1 MRKFLKRVLIT
12 AGGVAAA
19 VTAERFLLAGPR
31 YRGPLTDHF
40 DGEQFHNLEPGTH
53 SEGSFIKWQLQR
65 QRGFWPEWMETA
77 PGAPPPH
84 RVVDGRLRV
93 TLINHATLLVQMD
106 GMNILTDP
114 IWSDRTSPV
123 RFAGPRRH
131 RAAGI
136 RFENLPPID
145 LVVVSHNHYDHL
157 DLPTLQ
163 RLQQHHRSAIVTPL
177 GNGALM
183 REHGIDGA
191 RELDWWQSTSVGTVT
206 ITSVPSKHFSAR
218 GLSDRDRNLWG
229 GFVLSGPSGNLY
241 FAGDTGWG
249 GHFAEIGRRFA
260 PIRLAMLP
268 IGAYLPRWF
277 MHNTHI
283 DPEEAVEAHL
293 ALGAKTSVAMHYGTF
308 RLSDEGM
315 TDPVRDLHIAMKR
328 KQVSNFLVLEQG
340 EGQEVP

>member
-1 MRKFLKRVLIT
+1 MRKLLERVLIT

-19 VTAERFLLAGPR
+19 VTAERFLFAAPR
-31 YRGPLTDHF
+31 YRGPVTDHF
-40 DGEQFHNLEPGTH
+40 DGDRFRNLEQGGQ
-53 SEGSFIKWQLQR
+53 SQGSFLKWQLQR
-65 QRGFWPEWMETA
+65 QRGFWPEWVDAA
-77 PGAPPPH
+77 PGEAPPH
-84 RVVDGRLRV
+84 RIIDGRLRV

-114 IWSDRTSPV
+114 IWSERTSPV

-131 RAAGI
+131 RAPGL
-136 RFENLPPID
+136 RFEDLPPID

-163 RLQQHHRSAIVTPL
+163 RLQQNHRSAIVTQL

-183 REHGIDGA
+183 REHGIDGV
-191 RELDWWQSTSVGTVT
+191 RELDWWQSTSTGVLTVT
-206 ITSVPSKHFSAR
+206 STPSQHFSAR
-218 GLSDRDRNLWG
+218 ALSDRNRNLWG
-229 GFVLSGPSGNLY
+229 GFVISGPSGNLY

-277 MHNTHI
+277 MHNAHI

-293 ALGAKTSVAMHYGTF
+293 ALGAKSSVAMHYGTF

-315 TDPVRDLHIAMKR
+315 TDPVRDLRAAMQQKKVR
-328 KQVSNFLVLEQG
+328 DFLVLDQG
-340 EGQEVP
+340 EGQDVP

>member
-1 MRKFLKRVLIT
+1 MRKLLKSVLIT

-40 DGEQFHNLEPGTH
+40 DGEHFHNLEQGTH
-53 SEGSFIKWQLQR
+53 SEGSFVKWQLQR
-65 QRGFWPEWMETA
+65 HRGFWPDWIEAA
-77 PGAPPPH
+77 PAAPPPH
-84 RVVDGRLRV
+84 RVVDGKLRV
-93 TLINHATLLVQMD
+93 TLINHASLLVQMD

-123 RFAGPRRH
+123 GFAGPRRH
-131 RAAGI
+131 RPAGI
-136 RFENLPPID
+136 RFEDLPPVD

-157 DLPTLQ
+157 DLPTLR
-163 RLQQHHRSAIVTPL
+163 RLQQHHRSAIVTQL

-191 RELDWWQSTSVGTVT
+191 RELDWWQSTSIGSVT

-229 GFVLSGPSGNLY
+229 GFIISGPSGNLY

-249 GHFAEIGRRFA
+249 GHFAEIGRHFA

-277 MHNTHI
+277 MHNAHI
-283 DPEEAVEAHL
+283 DPEEAVDAHL

-315 TDPVRDLHIAMKR
+315 TDPVRDLHAAMKQ
-328 KQVSNFLVLEQG
+328 KQVSTFRVLEQG
-340 EGQEVP
+340 EGEEIP